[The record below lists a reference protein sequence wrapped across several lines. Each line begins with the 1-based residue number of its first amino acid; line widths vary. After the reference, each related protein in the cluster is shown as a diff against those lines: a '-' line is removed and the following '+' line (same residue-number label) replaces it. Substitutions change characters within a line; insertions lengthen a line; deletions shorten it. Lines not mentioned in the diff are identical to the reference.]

1 MNVPSVLFIELAL
14 DSFDT
19 LGVKFMMDEIREFRK
34 LPSESLDKLIEELPI
49 TWKDNTAGY
58 TDIER
63 GYLLGLQTA
72 NMMLLSFFKY
82 ESLKK

>member
-1 MNVPSVLFIELAL
+1 
-14 DSFDT
+14 
-19 LGVKFMMDEIREFRK
+19 MDEIREFRK

>member
-1 MNVPSVLFIELAL
+1 VNVPSVLFIELAL

>member
-1 MNVPSVLFIELAL
+1 VNVPSVLFIELAI

-19 LGVKFMMDEIREFRK
+19 LGVKFMMDEIREFHK
-34 LPSESLDKLIEELPI
+34 LSSESLDKLIEELPI
-49 TWKDNTAGY
+49 TWKDDTAGY

-72 NMMLLSFFKY
+72 RMMLLSAFRA
-82 ESLKK
+82 EDLKK